1 MADITW
7 TVDNENLLR
16 DIGQECEILYLCYCE
31 TYMQYH
37 KYSLYFIFPTVLI
50 SSVIGGLGFSESF
63 TSDIINKYILGGFN
77 IFLAILNSLFKILSI
92 QDYETQTFYIS
103 KMWLLLY
110 ENIRIE
116 LAKSPRERRE
126 YKEFIKEVEDSRIQ
140 LLEKNAIIPKD
151 IINKYKKKYK
161 NKFELPIGLN
171 HLSPIKI
178 FGRELQQPITP
189 LSNSII
195 EYQL

>member
-1 MADITW
+1 
-7 TVDNENLLR
+7 
-16 DIGQECEILYLCYCE
+16 
-31 TYMQYH
+31 
-37 KYSLYFIFPTVLI
+37 
-50 SSVIGGLGFSESF
+50 LGFSESF
-63 TSDIINKYILGGFN
+63 TANITNKYVLGGFN

-110 ENIRIE
+110 ENIRFE

-126 YKEFIKEVEDSRIQ
+126 CKEFIKEVEESRLQ

-161 NKFELPIGLN
+161 NKMNLPIGLN
-171 HLSPIKI
+171 HLTPIKI
-178 FGRELQQPITP
+178 FGREIQQPITP

-195 EYQL
+195 EYEL